1 MAGLPTAAAR
11 VAPTDAVPV
20 APTDAVPV
28 APTDAVPVAATEG
41 GAPLLTYQDEATG
54 ERVELSAGQLG
65 GWAARTAGLL
75 RDGCGL
81 GPGSRVAVLLP
92 PHWRTAA
99 VLLGA
104 WSVGMA
110 VSFRP
115 RATAGLPVLEPGG
128 DRPYDA
134 VFVTPQRLDDWLE
147 DVPEGVHRYLVGTGP
162 GPLADVPVGWLD
174 WSTEVLRHA
183 DAPLDYAAVRPS
195 DAATPD
201 GTSIGA
207 YGSVAR
213 ELAGRLDLRA
223 GDRLLVDAA
232 EHDQPLKWLLAPLSV
247 GASVVICAN
256 LGPARRDA
264 RIAAEHPTHVL

>member
-1 MAGLPTAAAR
+1 MG
-11 VAPTDAVPV
+11 APDLMPLPV
-20 APTDAVPV
+20 AGPAEVDR
-28 APTDAVPVAATEG
+28 
-41 GAPLLTYQDEATG
+41 PLFTFCDDATG
-54 ERVELSAGQLG
+54 ERVALSAADLG

-81 GPGSRVAVLLP
+81 APGSRVAVLLP

-104 WSVGMA
+104 WSVGLA

-147 DVPEGVHRYLVGTGP
+147 DVPDGVHRYLIGTGP
-162 GPLADVPVGWLD
+162 GPLTDVPVGWLD
-174 WSTEVLRHA
+174 WDAEVLRHTET
-183 DAPLDYAAVRPS
+183 PPDYAGVHPAE
-195 DAATPD
+195 AATPD
-201 GTSIGA
+201 GTSFGVW
-207 YGSVAR
+207 GRLAR
-213 ELAGRLDLRA
+213 EMADQFGLRS

-232 EHDQPLKWLLAPLSV
+232 EHEQPLKWLLAPLSV
-247 GASVVICAN
+247 GASVVVCAN
-256 LGPARRDA
+256 LDRSRLDA
-264 RIAAEHPTHVL
+264 RVAAEEITRVL

>member
-1 MAGLPTAAAR
+1 MAASFAVTTSAD
-11 VAPTDAVPV
+11 APQQVDR
-20 APTDAVPV
+20 
-28 APTDAVPVAATEG
+28 
-41 GAPLLTYQDEATG
+41 PLLTYCDDATG
-54 ERVELSAGQLG
+54 ERTELTASQLG

-75 RDGCGL
+75 RDGCEL

-134 VFVTPQRLDDWLE
+134 VFVTPERLDDWLD
-147 DVPEGVHRYLVGTGP
+147 DVPDGVHRYLVGTGP

-174 WSTEVLRHA
+174 WSAEVLRHT
-183 DAPLDYAAVRPS
+183 DAPPDYAAVHP
-195 DAATPD
+195 AAPATPD
-201 GTSIGA
+201 GTSYAVWGRLA
-207 YGSVAR
+207 S
-213 ELAGRLDLRA
+213 ELAGQLDLRGA
-223 GDRLLVDAA
+223 DRLLVDAA
-232 EHDQPLKWLLAPLSV
+232 EHEQPVKWLLAPLAV

-256 LGPARRDA
+256 LDRSDLHARVATEQITR
-264 RIAAEHPTHVL
+264 VL

>member
-1 MAGLPTAAAR
+1 MA
-11 VAPTDAVPV
+11 APLAVTPSTDVPEQV
-20 APTDAVPV
+20 DR
-28 APTDAVPVAATEG
+28 
-41 GAPLLTYQDEATG
+41 PLLTYYDDATG
-54 ERVELSAGQLG
+54 ERTALTASQLG

-134 VFVTPQRLDDWLE
+134 VFVTPERLDDWLE
-147 DVPEGVHRYLVGTGP
+147 DVPDGVHRYLVGTGP
-162 GPLADVPVGWLD
+162 GSLADVPAGWLD
-174 WSTEVLRHA
+174 WSVEVLRHT
-183 DAPLDYAAVRPS
+183 DTPPDYAAVHP
-195 DAATPD
+195 AAPATPD
-201 GTSIGA
+201 GTSYAVWGRL
-207 YGSVAR
+207 AR
-213 ELAGRLDLRA
+213 ELAGQLDLRA

-232 EHDQPLKWLLAPLSV
+232 EHEQPVKWLLAPLSV
-247 GASVVICAN
+247 DASVVVCGH
-256 LGPARRDA
+256 LDRSRLDA
-264 RIAAEHPTHVL
+264 RLDAEGITRVL

>member
-1 MAGLPTAAAR
+1 MAGLPTVAAQ
-11 VAPTDAVPV
+11 VAPT
-20 APTDAVPV
+20 
-28 APTDAVPVAATEG
+28 EG
-41 GAPLLTYQDEATG
+41 EPPLLTYLDDATG
-54 ERVELSAGQLG
+54 ERVELTAGQLG
-65 GWAARTAGLL
+65 DWAARTAGLL

-128 DRPYDA
+128 DQPYDA
-134 VFVTPQRLDDWLE
+134 VFVTPERLDDWLE
-147 DVPEGVHRYLVGTGP
+147 DVPDGVHRYLVGAGA

-174 WSTEVLRHA
+174 WSNEVLRHT
-183 DAPLDYAAVRPS
+183 DTPPDHAAVRPS

-201 GTSIGA
+201 GTSIGE
-207 YGSVAR
+207 YGRVAA
-213 ELAGRLDLRA
+213 EVAQQLDLRA

-232 EHDQPLKWLLAPLSV
+232 EHEQPLKWLLAPLSV
-247 GASVVICAN
+247 GASVVVCAN
-256 LGPARRDA
+256 LDPARRDA
-264 RIAAEHPTHVL
+264 RIAAEHPIRVL